1 MGIEDEIRRIAATN
15 AVEHGGSASL
25 KAVLSRLLG
34 SHPELRP
41 RVKELIPLV
50 RRIVEEVNALP
61 LEEQE
66 KMAQIREKKE
76 AKRGLEPLPGAE
88 GGVVMRMAPNPS
100 GPLHIGHSRM
110 AVLNDEYVKMYGG
123 RLILRFEDTNPTKV
137 DPEAY
142 DMIAE
147 DLEWLGVEVH
157 EKVYQS
163 DRMELYYRVAEE
175 MIRRGCAYATT
186 RSQEEIRESRRRGIP
201 LPERNA
207 PPEENMETWRRMLEG
222 EFGEGEAVLIVKTD
236 LSHPN
241 PSVRDFVAFRILERE
256 HPRTGTKYRVFPTYN
271 FAVAVDDHYN
281 GVTHVLRGKDHMVN
295 TEKQRYVYRCMG
307 WREPVFIHY
316 GLVRIVGVNLKTSR
330 IREGIL
336 RGEYSGWD
344 DVRLGTLRALRSRGI
359 RPEAIREYWLEVG
372 LKDVDINFSWETL
385 YAINRKIVD
394 PVAPRIFFVPHP
406 KEISIRG
413 LGEARVTIP
422 LHPSRDLGSRTITL
436 PAEPRI
442 LVPSRDWDGL
452 RIGEVARLKYLAN
465 VRKVSDSA
473 AELVSREPGD
483 VSALRGRIWQWAP
496 SGDSIRG
503 RILYPDGSVEGGA
516 FEPYA
521 TKLTEKIVQMERV
534 GFGVLYGRGGWL
546 EARFAHR

>member
-1 MGIEDEIRRIAATN
+1 MGIEEEIRRIAATN
-15 AVEHGGSASL
+15 AVEHGGRAEL

-41 RVKELIPLV
+41 RVREILPLV
-50 RRIVEEVNALP
+50 RRVVEEVNAMEP
-61 LEEQE
+61 EEQKKLAMARERREEE
-66 KMAQIREKKE
+66 K
-76 AKRGLEPLPGAE
+76 GLEPLPGAE

-110 AVLNDEYVKMYGG
+110 AILNDEYVKMYGG
-123 RLILRFEDTNPTKV
+123 RLILRFEDTNPYRV

-142 DMIAE
+142 EMIEE

-163 DRMELYYRVAEE
+163 DRMELYYQVAEE

-186 RSQEEIRESRRRGIP
+186 RSQEKIQESRRTGVP
-201 LPERNA
+201 LPERNES
-207 PPEENMETWRRMLEG
+207 PEFSLDLWRGMLRG
-222 EFGEGEAVLIVKTD
+222 EYGEGGAVLIVKTD

-241 PSVRDFVAFRILERE
+241 PSVRDFVAFRILETE
-256 HPRTGTKYRVFPTYN
+256 HPRTGSRYRVYPTYN
-271 FAVAVDDHYN
+271 FAVAVDDHFN
-281 GVTHVLRGKDHMVN
+281 GITHVLRGKDHMVN

-359 RPEAIREYWLEVG
+359 RPEAIREYWKGVG

-385 YAINRKIVD
+385 YAINRKMVD
-394 PVAPRIFFVPHP
+394 PSTPRIFFVPEP
-406 KEISIRG
+406 LEVRI
-413 LGEARVTIP
+413 LGMGKTSVEVP
-422 LHPSRDLGSRTITL
+422 LHPSSSLGSRTIEL
-436 PAEPRI
+436 PPEPTV
-442 LVPSRDWDGL
+442 LVPSGDWGRL
-452 RIGEVARLKYLAN
+452 EVGEVARLKYLAN
-465 VRKVSDSA
+465 IRKRSEKE
-473 AELVSREPGD
+473 AEFVSREPGE
-483 VSALRGRIWQWAP
+483 VSRLRGRIWQWSPA
-496 SGDSIRG
+496 DSSIPG
-503 RILYPDGSVEGGA
+503 VVLMPDGSSLEGA
-516 FEPYA
+516 FEPHSRTLVGA
-521 TKLTEKIVQMERV
+521 LVQMERV
-534 GFGVLYGRGGWL
+534 GFGMLYDRGRHL